1 MRDRQTNDIV
11 WFVSV
16 TDWQMVLHYWSP
28 QIPVL
33 KTFGSYLCRSVR
45 EAGLAPL
52 VLTQVGSHRYPQ
64 GGL

>member
-1 MRDRQTNDIV
+1 MTIV

-28 QIPVL
+28 QIPVME
-33 KTFGSYLCRSVR
+33 TFGSCLCRSVR
-45 EAGLAPL
+45 ETGLAPL
-52 VLTQVGSHRYPQ
+52 VLTQVGPLTNPQ